1 MLTRIRK
8 NAVLHTEAANIMKSV
23 SIDGGSRPVVAVDE
37 KPPTAERRLPGP
49 LTTIRPSKGWR
60 IADPREVWKFR
71 GLLAALAI
79 RDIKLRY
86 RQTAL
91 GVAWVVLQPVLAS
104 GILAFVFGTV
114 AGVTKPGKSSVFIFV
129 LAGFIGWSLFSTTF
143 ARAGQSL
150 LQHSMLISKVFFPR
164 IILPASTVIAAL
176 LDAGVG
182 FALFFLLALF
192 SGISFGWQIVSLP
205 ICLGLLTVLAFGLG
219 LISAALAVRFRDVQ
233 YITPVFT
240 QILFYASPVAYQT
253 SAVPEKWRGLFLLN
267 PLAPLFDGLR
277 WSLLGESHMNSA
289 AFLYSAVVAT
299 IVFWLGLLIF
309 HRAERE
315 FADVI

>member
-1 MLTRIRK
+1 
-8 NAVLHTEAANIMKSV
+8 
-23 SIDGGSRPVVAVDE
+23 VDE
-37 KPPTAERRLPGP
+37 KPPAVERRPSGA
-49 LTTIRPSKGWR
+49 LTTIRPSKGWGV
-60 IADPREVWKFR
+60 ADPCEVWKFR

-91 GVAWVVLQPVLAS
+91 GVAWVVLQPLLAS

-150 LQHSMLISKVFFPR
+150 LHQSVLISKVFFPR
-164 IILPASTVIAAL
+164 IIIPGSTVIAAL

-182 FALFFLLALF
+182 FALFLLLAPF
-192 SGISFGWQIVSLP
+192 SGLRVGWQIVSLP
-205 ICLGLLTVLAFGLG
+205 VWLGLLAVFAFGLG
-219 LISAALAVRFRDVQ
+219 LISAGLSVRFRDVQ
-233 YITPVFT
+233 HITPVFT
-240 QILFYASPVAYQT
+240 QILFYASPIAYQT
-253 SAVPEKWRGLFLLN
+253 SAVPEKWRSLFLLN
-267 PLAPLFDGLR
+267 PLAPLFEGLR
-277 WSLLGESHMNSA
+277 WGLLGEGYMNPGTLPYPA
-289 AFLYSAVVAT
+289 LVALM
-299 IVFWLGLLIF
+299 VFWLGLLIF

-315 FADVI
+315 FADLI

>member
-1 MLTRIRK
+1 L
-8 NAVLHTEAANIMKSV
+8 
-23 SIDGGSRPVVAVDE
+23 
-37 KPPTAERRLPGP
+37 
-49 LTTIRPSKGWR
+49 
-60 IADPREVWKFR
+60 ADPGEVWKFR

-91 GVAWVVLQPVLAS
+91 GVGWVVLQPLLAS

-150 LQHSMLISKVFFPR
+150 LHQSVLISKVFFPR
-164 IILPASTVIAAL
+164 IIIPGSTVIAAL

-182 FALFFLLALF
+182 FALFLLLAPF
-192 SGISFGWQIVSLP
+192 SGLRVGWQIVSLP
-205 ICLGLLTVLAFGLG
+205 IWLALLVMLAFGLG
-219 LISAALAVRFRDVQ
+219 LVSAALSVRFRDVQ
-233 YITPVFT
+233 HITPVLT

-253 SAVPEKWRGLFLLN
+253 SAVPEKWRTLFLMN
-267 PLAPLFDGLR
+267 PLAPLFEGLR
-277 WSLLGESHMNSA
+277 WSLLGEGHLHPTGI
-289 AFLYSAVVAT
+289 LYATLVAV
-299 IVFWLGLLIF
+299 IVCALGLVIF
-309 HRAERE
+309 HGFEKE

>member
-1 MLTRIRK
+1 LTRIVK
-8 NAVLHTEAANIMKSV
+8 NAVLHAEAASIMKSV
-23 SIDGGSRPVVAVDE
+23 SIDGGRAHVVAVEE
-37 KPPTAERRLPGP
+37 KPPTAERRPPGP
-49 LTTIRPSKGWR
+49 LTTIRPSKGWS
-60 IADPREVWKFR
+60 IADPGEVWKFR

-129 LAGFIGWSLFSTTF
+129 LAGFIGWSLFSTIF
-143 ARAGQSL
+143 ARASQSL
-150 LQHSMLISKVFFPR
+150 LQQSALITKVFFPR

-192 SGISFGWQIVSLP
+192 SGPRVGWQIVSLP
-205 ICLGLLTVLAFGLG
+205 LWLGLLAVFASGLG
-219 LISAALAVRFRDVQ
+219 LISAALSVRFRDVQ
-233 YITPVFT
+233 YITPVFV

-253 SAVPEKWRGLFLLN
+253 SAVPEKWRSLFLLN

-277 WSLLGESHMNSA
+277 WSLLGEGYMNPATFLCSA
-289 AFLYSAVVAT
+289 LVALM
-299 IVFWLGLLIF
+299 VFWLGLLIF
-309 HRAERE
+309 HRAERR
-315 FADVI
+315 FADLI

>member
-1 MLTRIRK
+1 MLTRIGK
-8 NAVLHTEAANIMKSV
+8 NAVLHTEAASIMKSV
-23 SIDGGSRPVVAVDE
+23 SIDGERCSLAVEE
-37 KPPTAERRLPGP
+37 KMATAARCPPCP
-49 LTTIRPSKGWR
+49 LTTIRPSKGWSA
-60 IADPREVWKFR
+60 ADPGEVWKFR

-91 GVAWVVLQPVLAS
+91 GVGWVVLQPLLAS

-150 LQHSMLISKVFFPR
+150 LHQSVLISKVFFPR
-164 IILPASTVIAAL
+164 IIIPGSTVIAAL

-182 FALFFLLALF
+182 FALFLLLAPF
-192 SGISFGWQIVSLP
+192 SGLRVGWQIVSLP
-205 ICLGLLTVLAFGLG
+205 IWLALLVMLAFGLG
-219 LISAALAVRFRDVQ
+219 LVSAALSVRFRDVQ
-233 YITPVFT
+233 HITPVLT

-253 SAVPEKWRGLFLLN
+253 SAVPEKWRTLFLMN
-267 PLAPLFDGLR
+267 PLAPLFEGLR
-277 WSLLGESHMNSA
+277 WSLLGEGHLHPTGI
-289 AFLYSAVVAT
+289 LYATLVAV
-299 IVFWLGLLIF
+299 IVCALGLVIF
-309 HRAERE
+309 HGFEKE